1 MIGLIQRKV
10 TVCMIFIG
18 LSMLGYISY
27 NRLPVELLPN
37 AELPMLFVQIASATA
52 ASPEYLEQQGVI
64 PVEGAIGTLEGVE
77 EIDSRVRGNQAFIQV
92 SFKQGVRFKYVFLK
106 LQQKI
111 DAVKTQL
118 PEDLFVNVSKID
130 IQQLTNQ
137 FLELQVRGS
146 GGTDRLRNIT
156 EKEIRPAFENLTGIA
171 SINVFGGRE
180 KNLEILLDKSACE
193 PHNITPETV
202 RSKLSQNSGS
212 RALAGYLYEGKRRY
226 FIRTASEYTEL
237 KDIENIVMAS
247 GPILLKDVAKVSFG
261 VDEGKSISRV
271 NGKDAIS
278 MTATKASQA
287 NIIDL
292 SHRCQD
298 LIAQLN
304 DQLRPK
310 DVEVTIQQNLA
321 DNMEKNISQII
332 NLALIGGLLAV
343 MVLWIFLKD
352 IRLISIVAVSIP
364 VSVLAAFNWFYGA
377 EISINSLTLIGM
389 ALAVGM
395 LLDNSIVVLENIYRL
410 VSGGSSTKEA
420 VSKGVT
426 GVSKAILAATLTTA
440 TVFLPFIFYGNYL
453 INIIGKN
460 VGVSIISTLM
470 MSLLVALLLIPVL
483 AALVIGNKSTQRK
496 SVFNLSKVK
505 TRTERI
511 YMVLLKSSLRYPAR
525 TIVGGLLLFFVTTF
539 AVLAISID
547 TLEEVETDQIDI
559 FVNMAKGSTLE
570 NTDKVVKEV
579 EAKLEGIQEKK
590 DISSRVNEE
599 EGIVSVQL
607 KEDFKDIEGRSY
619 YEIRD
624 QIEDLVDQVGGGE
637 ISLTQESGGGGLGGG
652 DDVGGLGA
660 LGTLMGFGNN
670 QERII
675 IKGEDYELLQ
685 RVGQDLLYYI
695 QNLDE
700 TRNARLSTR
709 GTRPEALLAFDP
721 LTMARNDI
729 APENIV
735 LALRDFGQESPA
747 GTSFKYGNED
757 YNIIIRESDN
767 EESGFQT
774 KSMDDLRALEVRDQ
788 RGQVHKMESI
798 STIRTAQGSPDVR
811 RINQQKQIEL
821 TYSPTRQAEQSKDL
835 MEAYQESI
843 GSLISNYPIPP
854 GVAIETISAQ
864 DQLKDFKPLVGAALL
879 LIFIILASVFESLT
893 APFVLGFSVP
903 LAATGA
909 LLGLA
914 ITGNSLLNANTLTGF
929 LILLGVIVNNGI
941 IMIDYVNALRRKG
954 YRKTRALMTA
964 GLHRLRPI
972 LITAIT
978 TIVAMIPLALG
989 TAEYVSVI
997 GAPFAITVIG
1007 GLALGTALTLI
1018 LIPTVYMGLEN
1029 TIQWFRELPWWTQ
1042 FLNIGLFAAG
1052 SIYVYFEIDS
1062 LLWQL
1067 ADVMLMLFLL
1077 PGITYFIQQS
1087 LKRASEEVIPKDVP
1101 PYIQIQNLVKIY
1113 NRPGRFAREWSGSE
1127 SLAGFRAS
1135 KNPTIPWRSIL
1146 KDLIW
1151 QIPLLVFLV
1160 WFCFDYLESGF
1171 WMMMM
1176 AIAAY
1181 LLILEIWRPFGEA
1194 LRLGERKWWKRIFIV
1209 IGALIFWLTPLVLL
1223 VGLNSK
1229 WDGWGFALTLGIL
1242 WYLVLNIQ
1250 QNSSYFY
1257 KNNLKVERLKWRIR
1271 RFYYR
1276 TILSIPIVG
1285 KRQQPFKA
1293 LSGVS
1298 LEIGTGMFGLLGPNG
1313 AGKST
1318 LMRII
1323 SGIFEQSYGK
1333 IWINGIDTQEKRE
1346 ELQGLIGYLPQAFG
1360 SYENMSAWNYLD
1372 YQAIL
1377 KGINNNVVRRERL
1390 EYVLGSVNM
1399 LDRKDEKIG
1408 SFSGGMKQRI
1418 GIAQILLHLPRIL
1431 IVDEPTAGLD
1441 PRERIRFRNL
1451 LVQLSRERIVLFS
1464 THIIEDIASS
1474 CNQLAVINKGEVKYK
1489 GSPLEMVH
1497 LADGLIWE
1505 YLIPEEEFGHED
1517 DEQVIVNHIREDDM
1531 IRVRCISQKQPY
1543 VTAYQVEPVL
1553 EDAYLCLL
1561 KNIKSLNTEF
1571 I

>member
-1 MIGLIQRKV
+1 MTALIQRKV
-10 TVCMIFIG
+10 TICMIFIG
-18 LSMLGYISY
+18 MSLLGYISY
-27 NRLPVELLPN
+27 NRLSVELLPN
-37 AELPMLFVQIASATA
+37 AELPMLFVQIASPSAV
-52 ASPEYLEQQGVI
+52 SPQYLEQQGVI

-77 EIDSRVRGNQAFIQV
+77 QIDTRIRGNQAFMQV

-118 PEDLFVNVSKID
+118 PTDLFVNVSKID
-130 IQQLTNQ
+130 LQQLTNQ

-146 GGTDRLRNIT
+146 GGTDRLRTIT
-156 EKEIRPAFENLTGIA
+156 EQEIRPAFENINGIA

-180 KNLEILLDKSACE
+180 KNLEILLDKPACE
-193 PHNITPETV
+193 PHNITAETV
-202 RSKLSQNSGS
+202 RSRLNQNSGS
-212 RALAGYLYEGKRRY
+212 RTLAGYLYEGKRRY

-237 KDIENIVMAS
+237 KDIENIVMAP

-261 VDEGKSISRV
+261 VDEGTSISRV

-278 MTATKASQA
+278 MTATKASQS
-287 NIIDL
+287 NIINL
-292 SHRCQD
+292 SHRCQE
-298 LIAQLN
+298 LIQQLN
-304 DQLRPK
+304 EQLQSK
-310 DVEVTIQQNLA
+310 DIQIVIQQNLA
-321 DNMEKNISQII
+321 DNMEDNIGQII

-343 MVLWIFLKD
+343 LVLWVFLKD
-352 IRLISIVAVSIP
+352 IRLISIIAVSIP
-364 VSVLAAFNWFYGA
+364 VSVLAAFNLFYGA
-377 EISINSLTLIGM
+377 DISINSLTLIGM

-410 VSGGSSTKEA
+410 VSDGKSTKEA
-420 VSKGVT
+420 ASEGVKGVA
-426 GVSKAILAATLTTA
+426 KAIVAATLTTA
-440 TVFLPFIFYGNYL
+440 TVFLPFIFFGNYL
-453 INIIGKN
+453 LNIIGKN
-460 VGVSIISTLM
+460 IGVSIISTLM
-470 MSLLVALLLIPVL
+470 MSLLVALFLIPVL
-483 AALVIGNKSTQRK
+483 AALVIGNKPKKQK

-511 YMVLLKSSLRYPAR
+511 YLVLLKSSLRYPTR
-525 TIVGGLLLFFVTTF
+525 TIIGGLLLFFITTF
-539 AVLAISID
+539 AVLAISVN
-547 TLEEVETDQIDI
+547 TLQEVDTDQIDI

-570 NTDKVVKEV
+570 STDKIVQEV
-579 EAKLEGIQEKK
+579 ESKIEDIKEKG
-590 DISSRVNEE
+590 DVSSRIRAEDGV
-599 EGIVSVQL
+599 VSVQL
-607 KEDFKDIEGRSY
+607 KKDFNDIDGRSFN
-619 YEIRD
+619 EVKE
-624 QIEDLVDQVGGGE
+624 QIEQIINRIGGGE
-637 ISLTQESGGGGLGGG
+637 ISLSQESSDGGSGGGGGQNIGGM
-652 DDVGGLGA
+652 GA
-660 LGTLMGFGNN
+660 LGALMGFGNN
-670 QERII
+670 QEQII
-675 IKGEDYELLQ
+675 IKGEDYSLIQ
-685 RVGQDLLYYI
+685 RVAQDLLYYV
-695 QNLDE
+695 QNMDE
-700 TRNARLSTR
+700 TRSSFLSTR
-709 GTRPEALLAFDP
+709 GNSPEALLDFDP

-729 APENIV
+729 TPENII

-757 YNIIIRESDN
+757 YNIIIRES
-767 EESGFQT
+767 ETQETGFQK

-788 RGQVHKMESI
+788 QGRIHYMENIAS
-798 STIRTAQGSPDVR
+798 IRTAQGVDDIR

-821 TYSPTRQAEQSKDL
+821 TYAPSRQAEQSKELLD
-835 MEAYQESI
+835 AYKESI
-843 GSLISNYPIPP
+843 ETLVANYPLPP
-854 GVAIETISAQ
+854 GVAIKVVDAQ
-864 DQLKDFKPLVGAALL
+864 DQLKDFKPLIGAAVL
-879 LIFIILASVFESLT
+879 LIFIILASVFESLS

-1007 GLALGTALTLI
+1007 GLALGTVLTLI

-1029 TIQWFRELPWWTQ
+1029 SIDWFKSLPWWTRLVNLGIFTSGA
-1042 FLNIGLFAAG
+1042 FL
-1052 SIYVYFEIDS
+1052 IYFRIDS
-1062 LLWQL
+1062 ILWQV
-1067 ADVMLMLFLL
+1067 ADVLLMVFLL

-1087 LKRASEEVIPKDVP
+1087 LKRASEMVIPMDVP
-1101 PYIQIQNLVKIY
+1101 PHIQIQNLVKIY
-1113 NRPGRFAREWSGSE
+1113 NRPGRFSREWSGSE
-1127 SLAGFRAS
+1127 SLAGFREA
-1135 KNPTIPWRSIL
+1135 KKITIPWRAIF

-1151 QIPLLVFLV
+1151 QIPLLIFLA

-1171 WMMMM
+1171 WMMII
-1176 AIAAY
+1176 AICIY
-1181 LLILEIWRPFGEA
+1181 LQVVEIWRPFGRA
-1194 LRLGERKWWKRIFIV
+1194 LRMGQRKRWKRVCIV
-1209 IGALIFWLTPLVLL
+1209 IGDLIFWLSPLVLL
-1223 VGLNSK
+1223 LLLNAK
-1229 WDGWGFALTLGIL
+1229 WDGWGFAFTLAIL
-1242 WYLVLNIQ
+1242 WYSFLFIQ
-1250 QNSSYFY
+1250 QSSAHFY
-1257 KNNLKVERLKWRIR
+1257 REKLKVERIKWRLR

-1276 TILSIPIVG
+1276 TILSIPYVG
-1285 KRQQPFKA
+1285 KRQLPFKA
-1293 LSGVS
+1293 LSGIS
-1298 LEIGTGMFGLLGPNG
+1298 LDIGVGMFGLLGPNG

-1333 IWINGIDTQEKRE
+1333 IWINGIDTQQKRE

-1360 SYENMSAWNYLD
+1360 SYENMSAWDYLD

-1377 KGINNNVVRRERL
+1377 KGINNNKARKERL
-1390 EYVLGSVNM
+1390 EYVLASVNM

-1408 SFSGGMKQRI
+1408 AFSGGMKQRI

-1474 CNQLAVINKGEVKYK
+1474 CNQLAVIDKGELKYQ
-1489 GSPLEMVH
+1489 GSPLEMVR

-1505 YLIPEEEFGHED
+1505 YLIPADEFGHAD
-1517 DEQVIVNHIREDDM
+1517 DEQIVVNHIREGGM
-1531 IRVRCISQKQPY
+1531 IRVRCIAQNQPTE
-1543 VTAYQVEPVL
+1543 TAYQVEPVL

-1561 KNIKSLNTEF
+1561 KNIN
-1571 I
+1571 

>member
-1 MIGLIQRKV
+1 MALIQRKV
-10 TVCMIFIG
+10 TICMIFIG
-18 LSMLGYISY
+18 LSLLGYISY

-37 AELPMLFVQIASATA
+37 AELPMLFVQIASATSV
-52 ASPEYLEQQGVI
+52 SPQYLEQQGVI

-77 EIDSRVRGNQAFIQV
+77 KIDSRISGNQAFIQV

-111 DAVKTQL
+111 DAVKTTL
-118 PEDLFVNVSKID
+118 PTDLFVNVSKID
-130 IQQLTNQ
+130 LQQLTNQ
-137 FLELQVRGS
+137 FLDLQIRGS

-156 EKEIRPAFENLTGIA
+156 EQEIRPAFENLNGIA
-171 SINVFGGRE
+171 SINVFGGRQ

-202 RSKLSQNSGS
+202 RSKLNQNSGS
-212 RALAGYLYEGKRRY
+212 RTLAGYLYEGKRRY

-237 KDIENIVMAS
+237 KDIENIVMAP
-247 GPILLKDVAKVSFG
+247 GPISLKDVSKISFG
-261 VDEGKSISRV
+261 VDEGTSISRV

-278 MTATKASQA
+278 LTATKSSQA

-292 SHRCQD
+292 SHRCQE
-298 LIAQLN
+298 LIEELN
-304 DQLRPK
+304 EQLRSK
-310 DVEVTIQQNLA
+310 DVQIVIQQNLA
-321 DNMEKNISQII
+321 DNMEDNIGQII

-343 MVLWIFLKD
+343 LVLWVFLKD
-352 IRLISIVAVSIP
+352 LRLISIIAVSIP
-364 VSVLAAFNWFYGA
+364 VSVLAAFNFFYWAG
-377 EISINSLTLIGM
+377 ISINSLTLIGM

-420 VSKGVT
+420 ASQGVI
-426 GVSKAILAATLTTA
+426 GVAKAILAATLTTA
-440 TVFLPFIFYGNYL
+440 TVFLPFIFFGNYL
-453 INIIGKN
+453 LNIIGKN
-460 VGVSIISTLM
+460 IGVSIISTLM

-483 AALVIGNKSTQRK
+483 AALVLGKNPKQKK

-511 YMVLLKSSLRYPAR
+511 YMVMLKSSLRYPAR
-525 TIVGGLLLFFVTTF
+525 TIIGGLLLFFVTTF
-539 AVLAISID
+539 VVLAISVN
-547 TLEEVETDQIDI
+547 TLEEVETDKIDV

-570 NTDKVVKEV
+570 KTDKIVQEV
-579 EAKLEGIQEKK
+579 ESKIADIKEKE
-590 DISSRVNEE
+590 DVSSRIRAEDGV
-599 EGIVSVQL
+599 VSIKL
-607 KEDFKDIEGRSY
+607 KKDFKDIDGRSFN
-619 YEIRD
+619 EIKH
-624 QIEDLVDQVGGGE
+624 QIEQLTRRIGGGT
-637 ISLTQESGGGGLGGG
+637 ISLSQESSGGGGGGQ
-652 DDVGGLGA
+652 DIGGMGA
-660 LGTLMGFGNN
+660 MGALMGFGNN
-670 QERII
+670 QERIV
-675 IKGEDYELLQ
+675 IKGEDYSLLQ
-685 RVGQDLLYYI
+685 RVGQDLLYHI
-695 QNLDE
+695 ENLNE
-700 TRNARLSTR
+700 TRNANLSTR
-709 GTRPEALLAFDP
+709 GSSPEALLAFDP
-721 LTMARNDI
+721 LTMARNNI
-729 APENIV
+729 TPENIAM
-735 LALRDFGQESPA
+735 ALRDFGQESPS
-747 GTSFKYGNED
+747 GTNFKYGNED
-757 YNIIIRESDN
+757 YNIIIRESET
-767 EESGFQT
+767 EEAGFQT
-774 KSMDDLRALEVRDQ
+774 KSMDDLKELEVRDQ
-788 RGQVHKMESI
+788 QGRIHKMKNI
-798 STIRTAQGSPDVR
+798 SAIRTAQGNDDIR

-821 TYSPTRQAEQSKDL
+821 IYAPSRQAEQSKELLD
-835 MEAYQESI
+835 AYTESI
-843 GSLISNYPIPP
+843 TSLISNYPIPP
-854 GVAIETISAQ
+854 GVAIEMISAQ
-864 DQLKDFKPLVGAALL
+864 DQLKDFKPLVGAAVL
-879 LIFIILASVFESLT
+879 LIFIILASVFESLS

-1007 GLALGTALTLI
+1007 GLALGTILTLI
-1018 LIPTVYMGLEN
+1018 LIPTVYLGLEN
-1029 TIQWFRELPWWTQ
+1029 SIEWFRSLPWWVK
-1042 FLNIGLFAAG
+1042 FLNLGLFAVGAFL
-1052 SIYVYFEIDS
+1052 IYFRIDS
-1062 LLWQL
+1062 MLWQL
-1067 ADVMLMLFLL
+1067 ADVLLMVFLL
-1077 PGITYFIQQS
+1077 PGITYFIQTS
-1087 LKRASEEVIPKDVP
+1087 LKRASEEIIPKDVA

-1113 NRPGRFAREWSGSE
+1113 NRPGRFSREWSGSE
-1127 SLAGFRAS
+1127 SLAGFREA
-1135 KNPTIPWRSIL
+1135 KNTAIPWGAIL

-1160 WFCFDYLESGF
+1160 WFCFGFLESGF
-1171 WMMMM
+1171 WMMV
-1176 AIAAY
+1176 IAVGIY
-1181 LLILEIWRPFGEA
+1181 LQILEIWRPFGRA
-1194 LRLGERKWWKRIFIV
+1194 LKWGERRWWKRVFTIFGNV
-1209 IGALIFWLTPLVLL
+1209 VFWLSPMILL
-1223 VGLNSK
+1223 SQLNAK
-1229 WDGWGFALTLGIL
+1229 WDGWGFAFVLGIL
-1242 WYLVLNIQ
+1242 WYSFLIIQ
-1250 QNSSYFY
+1250 QSASYFY
-1257 KNNLKVERLKWRIR
+1257 KKGLKIERIKWRLR
-1271 RFYYR
+1271 RFFYR
-1276 TILSIPIVG
+1276 MILNIPIVG
-1285 KRQQPFKA
+1285 KRQLPFKA
-1293 LSGVS
+1293 LSGIS

-1318 LMRII
+1318 LMRVI

-1377 KGINNNVVRRERL
+1377 KGINNNIARKERL

-1474 CNQLAVINKGEVKYK
+1474 CNQLAVIDKGELKYK
-1489 GSPLEMVH
+1489 GSPLEMVR

-1505 YLIPEEEFGHED
+1505 YQIPAEEFAHED
-1517 DEQVIVNHIREDDM
+1517 EEHVIVNHIREGEK
-1531 IRVRCISQKQPY
+1531 IRVRCIAQKKPNEA
-1543 VTAYQVEPVL
+1543 AYLVEPVL

-1561 KNIKSLNTEF
+1561 KNIKTETND
-1571 I
+1571 

>member
-1 MIGLIQRKV
+1 
-10 TVCMIFIG
+10 MIFIG
-18 LSMLGYISY
+18 LSLLGYISY

-52 ASPEYLEQQGVI
+52 TSPQYLEQQGVI

-77 EIDSRVRGNQAFIQV
+77 EIDSRINGNRAFIQV

-118 PEDLFVNVSKID
+118 PQDLFVNVSKID
-130 IQQLTNQ
+130 LQQLTNQ

-146 GGTDRLRNIT
+146 GGTDRLRTIT
-156 EKEIRPAFENLTGIA
+156 EQEIRPAFENLNGIA
-171 SINVFGGRE
+171 SINVFGGQQ
-180 KNLEILLDKSACE
+180 KNLEILLDKPACE
-193 PHNITPETV
+193 PHGITVETV
-202 RSKLSQNSGS
+202 RSKLNQNSGS
-212 RALAGYLYEGKRRY
+212 RTLAGYLYEGKQRY

-237 KDIENIVMAS
+237 KDIENIVMAP
-247 GPILLKDVAKVSFG
+247 GPILLKDVAKISFG
-261 VDEGKSISRV
+261 VDEGTSISRV

-304 DQLRPK
+304 EQLRPK
-310 DVEVTIQQNLA
+310 DIQVVIQQNLA
-321 DNMEKNISQII
+321 DNMEENIGQII

-343 MVLWIFLKD
+343 LVLWVFLKN
-352 IRLISIVAVSIP
+352 ISLISIIAVSIP
-364 VSVLAAFNWFYGA
+364 VSVLAAFNLFYGA
-377 EISINSLTLIGM
+377 DISINSLTLIGM

-410 VSGGSSTKEA
+410 VSEGHTVKEA
-420 VSKGVT
+420 ASKGVM
-426 GVSKAILAATLTTA
+426 GVAKAILAATLTTA
-440 TVFLPFIFYGNYL
+440 TVFLPFIFFGNYL
-453 INIIGKN
+453 LNIIGKN
-460 VGVSIISTLM
+460 IGVSIISTLM

-483 AALVIGNKSTQRK
+483 AALMLGRKSGQHK
-496 SVFNLSKVK
+496 SVFNLTKVK

-511 YMVLLKSSLRYPAR
+511 YMVFLKSCLRNPAR
-525 TIVGGLLLFFVTTF
+525 TIIGGLLLFFITTF
-539 AVLAISID
+539 AVLAISVD

-559 FVNMAKGSTLE
+559 FVNMTKGSTLE
-570 NTDKVVKEV
+570 STDKVVREI
-579 EAKLEGIQEKK
+579 EAKIEDIAEKE
-590 DISSRVNEE
+590 DVSSRIQEE
-599 EGIVSVQL
+599 EGVVSVKL
-607 KEDFKDIEGRSY
+607 KKDFKDIDGRSFN
-619 YEIRD
+619 EIRD
-624 QIEDLVDQVGGGE
+624 QIEDKTRRIGGGE
-637 ISLTQESGGGGLGGG
+637 ISLTQQSSGGGIGGGGGG
-652 DDVGGLGA
+652 DMGGMGA
-660 LGTLMGFGNN
+660 LGALMGFGNN
-670 QERII
+670 QERIV
-675 IKGEDYELLQ
+675 IKGEDYSLLQ
-685 RVGQDLLYYI
+685 RVAQELLYYV
-695 QNLDE
+695 QNFDE
-700 TRNARLSTR
+700 TRRASLSTR
-709 GTRPEALLAFDP
+709 GNRPEALLAFDP
-721 LTMARNDI
+721 LTMARNGI

-735 LALRDFGQESPA
+735 LALRDFGQESPS
-747 GTSFKYGNED
+747 GSSFKYGNED
-757 YNIIIRESDN
+757 YNILIRES
-767 EESGFQT
+767 EIQESGFQT
-774 KSMDDLRALEVRDQ
+774 KTMDDLRELEVRDQ
-788 RGQVHKMESI
+788 QGGIHKMKDI
-798 STIRTAQGSPDVR
+798 SSIRTAQGFDDIR

-821 TYSPTRQAEQSKDL
+821 TYSPSRQAEQSKELLD
-835 MEAYQESI
+835 AYKEGISN
-843 GSLISNYPIPP
+843 LISSYPLPP
-854 GVAIETISAQ
+854 GVAIEMISAQ
-864 DQLKDFKPLVGAALL
+864 DQLKDFKPLVGAAIL
-879 LIFIILASVFESLT
+879 LIFIILASVFESLS

-954 YRKTRALMTA
+954 YRRTRALMTA

-1007 GLALGTALTLI
+1007 GLALGTVLTLI

-1029 TIQWFRELPWWTQ
+1029 SIEWFRSLPWWVKGIN
-1042 FLNIGLFAAG
+1042 LGLFAVG
-1052 SIYVYFEIDS
+1052 LFLVYFRVDS
-1062 LLWQL
+1062 MLWQMV
-1067 ADVMLMLFLL
+1067 DVLLMVFLL
-1077 PGITYFIQQS
+1077 PGVTYFVQQS
-1087 LKRASEEVIPKDVP
+1087 LKRASEEIIPKNVP
-1101 PYIQIQNLVKIY
+1101 PQIKIQNLVKIY
-1113 NRPGRFAREWSGSE
+1113 NRPGRFSREWSGSGLGE
-1127 SLAGFRAS
+1127 SVNHA
-1135 KNPTIPWRSIL
+1135 IQWRVIL

-1151 QIPLLVFLV
+1151 QVPLLVFLG

-1171 WMMMM
+1171 WMMVI
-1176 AIAAY
+1176 AIGIY
-1181 LLILEIWRPFGEA
+1181 ILILEIWSPFARSIETVNGKW
-1194 LRLGERKWWKRIFIV
+1194 RKRFFMFIHNV
-1209 IGALIFWLTPLVLL
+1209 IYWISPLILL
-1223 VGLNSK
+1223 FQLNSK
-1229 WDGWGFALTLGIL
+1229 WDGWGFAFTIGIL
-1242 WYLVLNIQ
+1242 WYLFLIIKR
-1250 QNSSYFY
+1250 SSAYYY
-1257 KNNLKVERLKWRIR
+1257 KKELKVERLKGGLR
-1271 RFYYR
+1271 RFFYR
-1276 TILSIPIVG
+1276 TILSIPLVG
-1285 KRQQPFKA
+1285 KQELPFKA
-1293 LSGVS
+1293 NKGIS
-1298 LEIGTGMFGLLGPNG
+1298 LDIGTGMYGLLGPNG

-1360 SYENMSAWNYLD
+1360 SYENMSAWDYLD

-1377 KGINNNVVRRERL
+1377 KGISNNVTRKERL
-1390 EYVLGSVNM
+1390 EYVLGAVNM

-1474 CNQLAVINKGEVKYK
+1474 CNQLAVIDKGELKYQ

-1505 YLIPEEEFGHED
+1505 YLILAEEFGQAD
-1517 DEQVIVNHIREDDM
+1517 DEQVIVNHIREGEM
-1531 IRVRCISQKQPY
+1531 IRVRCIAQQKPFE
-1543 VTAYQVEPVL
+1543 TAYQVEPVL

-1561 KNIKSLNTEF
+1561 KNIH
-1571 I
+1571 

>member
-1 MIGLIQRKV
+1 MTALIQRKV
-10 TVCMIFIG
+10 TICMIFIG
-18 LSMLGYISY
+18 LSLLGYISY
-27 NRLPVELLPN
+27 NRLPIELLPN

-52 ASPEYLEQQGVI
+52 TSPQYLEQQGVI

-77 EIDSRVRGNQAFIQV
+77 EIDSRINGNRAFIQV

-111 DAVKTQL
+111 DAVKMTL

-130 IQQLTNQ
+130 LQQLTNQ

-146 GGTDRLRNIT
+146 GGTDRLRTIT
-156 EKEIRPAFENLTGIA
+156 EQEIRPAFENLNGIA
-171 SINVFGGRE
+171 SINVFGGQQ
-180 KNLEILLDKSACE
+180 KNLEILLDKPACE
-193 PHNITPETV
+193 PHGITAETV
-202 RSKLSQNSGS
+202 RSKLNQNSGN
-212 RALAGYLYEGKRRY
+212 RTLAGYLYEGKQRY

-237 KDIENIVMAS
+237 KDIENIVMAP
-247 GPILLKDVAKVSFG
+247 GPILLKDVAKISFG
-261 VDEGKSISRV
+261 VDEGTSISRV

-304 DQLRPK
+304 EELKSK
-310 DVEVTIQQNLA
+310 DVEVVIQQNLA
-321 DNMEKNISQII
+321 DNMEENIGQII

-343 MVLWIFLKD
+343 LVLWIFLKN
-352 IRLISIVAVSIP
+352 IGLISIIAVSIP
-364 VSVLAAFNWFYGA
+364 VSVLAAFNLFYGA
-377 EISINSLTLIGM
+377 DISINSLTLIGM

-410 VSGGSSTKEA
+410 VSEGNSVKEA
-420 VSKGVT
+420 ASKGVK
-426 GVSKAILAATLTTA
+426 GVAKAILAATLTTA
-440 TVFLPFIFYGNYL
+440 TVFLPFIFFGNYL
-453 INIIGKN
+453 LNIIGKN
-460 VGVSIISTLM
+460 IGVSIISTLM

-483 AALVIGNKSTQRK
+483 AALMLGRKSGEQK
-496 SVFNLSKVK
+496 SVFNLTNVK

-511 YMVLLKSSLRYPAR
+511 YMVFLKSCLRNPAR
-525 TIVGGLLLFFVTTF
+525 TIIGGLLLFFITTF
-539 AVLAISID
+539 AVLAISVD
-547 TLEEVETDQIDI
+547 SLEEVETDQIDI

-570 NTDKVVKEV
+570 STDKVVREV
-579 EAKLEGIQEKK
+579 EAKLEDIAEKE
-590 DISSRVNEE
+590 DVSSRIQEE
-599 EGIVSVQL
+599 EGVVSVKL
-607 KEDFKDIEGRSY
+607 KKDFKEIDGRSFN
-619 YEIRD
+619 EIRD
-624 QIEDLVDQVGGGE
+624 LIEDKTRRIGGGE
-637 ISLTQESGGGGLGGG
+637 ISLTQQSSGGGFGGGGGG
-652 DDVGGLGA
+652 DVGGMGA
-660 LGTLMGFGNN
+660 LGALMGFGSN

-675 IKGEDYELLQ
+675 IKGEDYSLMQ
-685 RVGQDLLYYI
+685 RVAQELLYYV
-695 QNLDE
+695 QNADE
-700 TRNARLSTR
+700 TRRASLSTR
-709 GTRPEALLAFDP
+709 GNRPEALLAFDP
-721 LTMARNDI
+721 LTMARNGI
-729 APENIV
+729 TPENIV
-735 LALRDFGQESPA
+735 LALRDFGQESPS
-747 GTSFKYGNED
+747 GVNFKYGNED
-757 YNIIIRESDN
+757 YNIIIRES
-767 EESGFQT
+767 ETQESGFQAKT
-774 KSMDDLRALEVRDQ
+774 MDDLRELEVRDQ
-788 RGQVHKMESI
+788 QGGLHKMKDI
-798 STIRTAQGSPDVR
+798 SSIRTAQGYDDIR

-821 TYSPTRQAEQSKDL
+821 TYSPSRQAEQSKELLD
-835 MEAYQESI
+835 AYKEGI
-843 GSLISNYPIPP
+843 GELIANYPLPP
-854 GVAIETISAQ
+854 GIAIEMISAQ
-864 DQLKDFKPLVGAALL
+864 DQLKDFKPLVLAALL
-879 LIFIILASVFESLT
+879 LIFIILASVFESLS

-914 ITGNSLLNANTLTGF
+914 ITGHSLMNANSLTGF

-954 YRKTRALMTA
+954 YRRTRALMTA

-1029 TIQWFRELPWWTQ
+1029 AIEWFKSLPWWVK
-1042 FLNIGLFAAG
+1042 LMNIGLFAGGCAL
-1052 SIYVYFEIDS
+1052 VYFRVDS
-1062 LLWQL
+1062 TLWQL
-1067 ADVMLMLFLL
+1067 VNVILMVFLI
-1077 PGITYFIQQS
+1077 PGVTYFIQES
-1087 LKRASEEVIPKDVP
+1087 LKRASEEIIPKDVLP
-1101 PYIQIQNLVKIY
+1101 HIKIQNLVKVY
-1113 NRPGRFAREWSGSE
+1113 NRPGRFSREWSGSGLGE
-1127 SLAGFRAS
+1127 FEDYSFQWRAV
-1135 KNPTIPWRSIL
+1135 I

-1151 QIPLLVFLV
+1151 QIPLLVFLT

-1171 WMMMM
+1171 WMLVI
-1176 AIAAY
+1176 AISIY
-1181 LLILEIWRPFGEA
+1181 LLILDIWTPFAIAIG
-1194 LRLGERKWWKRIFIV
+1194 RIKGKWKKRIFSLINNV
-1209 IGALIFWLTPLVLL
+1209 IYWVSPLILL
-1223 VGLNSK
+1223 VQLNSK
-1229 WDGWGFALTLGIL
+1229 WDGWGFAFTWGIL
-1242 WYLVLNIQ
+1242 WYLFLIIKR
-1250 QNSSYFY
+1250 SSAYYY
-1257 KNNLKVERLKWRIR
+1257 KNELKVERLKGRLR

-1276 TILSIPIVG
+1276 TILSIPFVG
-1285 KRQQPFKA
+1285 KRELPFTANKGIS
-1293 LSGVS
+1293 LDIGV
-1298 LEIGTGMFGLLGPNG
+1298 GMYGLLGPNG

-1377 KGINNNVVRRERL
+1377 KGINNNVERKKRL
-1390 EYVLGSVNM
+1390 EYVLGAVNM

-1474 CNQLAVINKGEVKYK
+1474 CNQLAVIDKGELKYQ

-1505 YLIPEEEFGHED
+1505 YLIPAEEFGHAD
-1517 DEQVIVNHIREDDM
+1517 DEQVIVNHIREGEK
-1531 IRVRCISQKQPY
+1531 IRVRCIAQQQPFE
-1543 VTAYQVEPVL
+1543 TAYQVEPVL

-1561 KNIKSLNTEF
+1561 KNIQVSDN
-1571 I
+1571 

>member
-1 MIGLIQRKV
+1 MTALIQRKV
-10 TVCMIFIG
+10 TICMIFIG
-18 LSMLGYISY
+18 LSMLGFISY
-27 NRLPVELLPN
+27 NRLPVELLPS
-37 AELPMLFVQIASATA
+37 AELPMLFVQIGSATA
-52 ASPEYLEQQGVI
+52 TSPQYLEQQGVI

-77 EIDSRVRGNQAFIQV
+77 EIDSRISGNRAFIQV

-118 PEDLFVNVSKID
+118 PADLFVNVSKID
-130 IQQLTNQ
+130 LQQLTNQ

-146 GGTDRLRNIT
+146 GGTDRLRTIT
-156 EKEIRPAFENLTGIA
+156 EQEIRPAFENLNGIA
-171 SINVFGGRE
+171 SINIFGGRQ
-180 KNLEILLDKSACE
+180 KNLEILLDKPACE
-193 PHNITPETV
+193 PHNITAETV
-202 RSKLSQNSGS
+202 RSRLNQNSGS
-212 RALAGYLYEGKRRY
+212 RTLAGYLYEGKRRY

-237 KDIENIVMAS
+237 KDIENIVMAP

-261 VDEGKSISRV
+261 VDEGTSISRV

-292 SHRCQD
+292 SHRSQE
-298 LIAQLN
+298 LIKQLN
-304 DQLRPK
+304 EQLASK
-310 DVEVTIQQNLA
+310 DIEISIQQNLA
-321 DNMEKNISQII
+321 DNMEENIGQII
-332 NLALIGGLLAV
+332 NLALIGGLLAIL
-343 MVLWIFLKD
+343 VLWVFLKD
-352 IRLISIVAVSIP
+352 IRLISIIAVSIP

-377 EISINSLTLIGM
+377 GISINSLTLIGM

-410 VSGGSSTKEA
+410 VSSGRSTKEA
-420 VSKGVT
+420 ASEGVKGVA
-426 GVSKAILAATLTTA
+426 KAILAATLTTA
-440 TVFLPFIFYGNYL
+440 TVFLPFIFFGNYL
-453 INIIGKN
+453 LNIIGKN
-460 VGVSIISTLM
+460 IGVSIISTLM
-470 MSLLVALLLIPVL
+470 MSLLVALFLIPVL
-483 AALVIGNKSTQRK
+483 AALVLGNKPNKQT

-525 TIVGGLLLFFVTTF
+525 TIIGGLLLFFVTTF
-539 AVLAISID
+539 AVLAITVN
-547 TLEEVETDQIDI
+547 TLQEVETDQIDI

-570 NTDKVVKEV
+570 STDKVVQEV
-579 EAKLEGIQEKK
+579 EAKIADIKEKEDVSSRIREEDGVVSIKLKK
-590 DISSRVNEE
+590 DFKEIDGKSFNEIKE
-599 EGIVSVQL
+599 EIEQL
-607 KEDFKDIEGRSY
+607 INR
-619 YEIRD
+619 I
-624 QIEDLVDQVGGGE
+624 GGGE
-637 ISLTQESGGGGLGGG
+637 ISLTQTNSDGGGGGGQ
-652 DDVGGLGA
+652 DVGGMGA
-660 LGTLMGFGNN
+660 MGALMGFGNN
-670 QERII
+670 QERIV
-675 IKGEDYELLQ
+675 IKGEDYSLIQ
-685 RVGQDLLYYI
+685 RVAQDLLYYV
-695 QNLDE
+695 QNIDE
-700 TRNARLSTR
+700 TRTANLSTR
-709 GTRPEALLAFDP
+709 GNRPEALLAFDP

-729 APENIV
+729 TPENIV
-735 LALRDFGQESPA
+735 MALRDFGQESPA
-747 GTSFKYGNED
+747 GTTFKYGNED
-757 YNIIIRESDN
+757 YNIIIRES
-767 EESGFQT
+767 ETQEAGFQT
-774 KSMDDLRALEVRDQ
+774 KSMDDLRALEVKDQ
-788 RGQVHKMESI
+788 LGRTHKMETI
-798 STIRTAQGSPDVR
+798 SSIRTAQGFDDIR

-821 TYSPTRQAEQSKDL
+821 TYAPSRQAEQSKELLD
-835 MEAYQESI
+835 AYKENI
-843 GSLISNYPIPP
+843 ESLIANYPLPP
-854 GVAIETISAQ
+854 GVAIEMISAQ
-864 DQLKDFKPLVGAALL
+864 DQLKDFKPLIGAAVL
-879 LIFIILASVFESLT
+879 LIFIILASVFESLS

-1018 LIPTVYMGLEN
+1018 LIPTVYLGLEN
-1029 TIQWFRELPWWTQ
+1029 SIEWFRSLPWWVK
-1042 FLNIGLFAAG
+1042 FINLGLFATGALL
-1052 SIYVYFEIDS
+1052 IYFRIDS
-1062 LLWQL
+1062 MLWQM
-1067 ADVMLMLFLL
+1067 ADVLLMLFLL
-1077 PGITYFIQQS
+1077 PGITYFIQTS
-1087 LKRASEEVIPKDVP
+1087 LKSASEEVIPKDVAP
-1101 PYIQIQNLVKIY
+1101 HIRIQNLVKIY
-1113 NRPGRFAREWSGSE
+1113 NRPGRFSREWSGSE
-1127 SLAGFRAS
+1127 SLAGFRESQNTA
-1135 KNPTIPWRSIL
+1135 IPWGAIL

-1151 QIPLLVFLV
+1151 QIPLLGFLT
-1160 WFCFDYLESGF
+1160 WFCFSYLESGF
-1171 WMMMM
+1171 WMMVI
-1176 AIAAY
+1176 AIAIY
-1181 LLILEIWRPFGEA
+1181 LQIVEIWNPFGSA
-1194 LRLGERKWWKRIFIV
+1194 LRLGQRRWWKRVFTV
-1209 IGALIFWLTPLVLL
+1209 MGNMIFWLSPMVLL
-1223 VGLNSK
+1223 FLLNTK
-1229 WDGWGFALTLGIL
+1229 WDGWGFAFTLGVL
-1242 WYLVLNIQ
+1242 WYSFLFIQ
-1250 QNSSYFY
+1250 QSSSNFY
-1257 KNNLKVERLKWRIR
+1257 RKELKIERIKWRLR

-1285 KRQQPFKA
+1285 KREVPFKA
-1293 LSGVS
+1293 LSGIS
-1298 LEIGTGMFGLLGPNG
+1298 LDIGTGMFGLLGPNG

-1318 LMRII
+1318 LMRIV

-1360 SYENMSAWNYLD
+1360 SYENMSAWTYLD

-1377 KGINNNVVRRERL
+1377 KGINNNIARKERL
-1390 EYVLGSVNM
+1390 EYVLGAVNM

-1474 CNQLAVINKGEVKYK
+1474 CNQLAVIDKGELKYQ

-1505 YLIPEEEFGHED
+1505 YLIPAEEFGHAD
-1517 DEQVIVNHIREDDM
+1517 DEQIVVNHIREGEK
-1531 IRVRCISQKQPY
+1531 IRVRCIAQKQPNE
-1543 VTAYQVEPVL
+1543 TAYQVEPVL

-1561 KNIKSLNTEF
+1561 KNIKTVAHE
-1571 I
+1571 